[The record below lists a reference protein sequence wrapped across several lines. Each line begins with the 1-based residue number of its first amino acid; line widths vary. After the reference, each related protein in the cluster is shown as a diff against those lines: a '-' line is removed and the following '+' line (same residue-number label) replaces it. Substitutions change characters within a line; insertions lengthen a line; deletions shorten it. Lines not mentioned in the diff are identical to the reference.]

1 MNEKNAKTQE
11 LIGVASVALAG
22 VVQVSTS
29 PGPFTIWNI
38 IIGIPLLLILAVFSQ
53 RHTLSGVEKVSLA
66 SIWGFTLMS
75 ATGYITQG
83 VYRYTMG
90 LSPIFLDRLGTTL
103 VADEW
108 EAPGLYYLLIMIF
121 FSLCAFYW
129 FSSRPTS
136 YSNSLMIQEG
146 SRREAVSSGPVN
158 QRIQEN
164 VAIKK
169 IAEHLWIVE
178 GRPTGRDE
186 EIWSRAKRIYLDEHK
201 YILSPVLVLILLS
214 LVLILPYRWLSLQ
227 SPIRVDYEI
236 SWVILTLISTITLS
250 YVGMLNGLRDRYA
263 QSGFVKSRPKL
274 RQIMMLMSWALFL
287 MFICIL
293 CLLIRIVVNTYIDF
307 ESHAAGGG
315 FIAFIAKLDYVI
327 LWSFFWSSLLR
338 IAIFFVSYWK
348 VLFV

>member
-1 MNEKNAKTQE
+1 MNDKNAKTQE

-29 PGPFTIWNI
+29 PGPFTIWNV
-38 IIGIPLLLILAVFSQ
+38 IIGIPLLLILAVFSR
-53 RHTLSGVEKVSLA
+53 RHTLSRVEKVSLA

-75 ATGYITQG
+75 ATGYIAQG
-83 VYRYTMG
+83 VYRFAMG
-90 LSPIFLDRLGTTL
+90 HSPIFLDRFGTTP
-103 VADEW
+103 VAGEW

-129 FSSRPTS
+129 FSTRPRD
-136 YSNSLMIQEG
+136 YSNSLVAQEG
-146 SRREAVSSGPVN
+146 PNRRTVSSGPVI
-158 QRIQEN
+158 QRIQDN

-186 EIWSRAKRIYLDEHK
+186 EIWSRAKRIYLDERK
-201 YILSPVLVLILLS
+201 FTLSPLLVIILLC
-214 LVLILPYRWLSLQ
+214 LILILPYRWLSLQ

-250 YVGMLNGLRDRYA
+250 YVAMLNALRDRYA

-293 CLLIRIVVNTYIDF
+293 CLLIRIVLNTYIDF
-307 ESHAAGGG
+307 GAHAASGGL
-315 FIAFIAKLDYVI
+315 IAFIATLDYVI